1 MERESEVIIHLTPF
15 EGGKEGAEVTIP
27 DLQGKSIKEVA
38 RILADLGL
46 HLIPE
51 GYGLA
56 YQQLPEAGK
65 VICSGSSVKVK
76 FQPVGE

>member
-1 MERESEVIIHLTPF
+1 M
-15 EGGKEGAEVTIP
+15 
-27 DLQGKSIKEVA
+27 KEVA

-46 HLIPE
+46 HLVPE

-65 VICSGSSVKVK
+65 VVSSGSSIRVK